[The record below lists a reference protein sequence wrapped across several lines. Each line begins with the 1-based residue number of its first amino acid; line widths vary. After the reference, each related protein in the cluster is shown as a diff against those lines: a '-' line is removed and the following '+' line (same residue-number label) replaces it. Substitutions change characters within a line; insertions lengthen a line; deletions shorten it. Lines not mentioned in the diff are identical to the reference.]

1 MNELLKRALLMVPP
15 IRQRVTQ
22 LQDIRTLAESQRLEI
37 GRLSEVIAKGRS
49 PGLSASVDEL
59 LTERL
64 LAHPARLPVPEV
76 ALNSTPATER
86 SNRIRVAERLIR
98 AYHKS
103 LEEEKYSPMKREGE
117 DLWTGLLRHELPDLM
132 QSVDQRNPEALAQFL
147 MTFGSSYMWFG
158 GITTCIDGYNRNRDR
173 KQIAISYLDKLVC
186 LAESLG
192 VLKKENPESG
202 PWGENLF
209 VDLAFLVTQ
218 IESELGIDIAP
229 PLGVIHT
236 DGLDTKKGVFHYRH
250 INALYSAI
258 RISRLNSFGGAVCE
272 IGGGLGITAMYAQRL
287 GIQRYTILDLP
298 ITCLLAGHYL
308 LHAIGEDKV
317 TLYGETRTADAG
329 IELLPY
335 WECKTMP
342 SKGFGLTL
350 NQDSLP
356 EIADNLIVEFLNQI
370 KRVSKDIFLS
380 INHECCH
387 PRTVRNFVRDSGGFT
402 EVYRSSCWVREGYV
416 EEAFRIAE

>member
-1 MNELLKRALLMVPP
+1 MNKLLKRVLLMVPP
-15 IRQRVTQ
+15 FRQRVTQ
-22 LQDIRTLAESQRLEI
+22 LLDIRTLADSQRLEI

-64 LAHPARLPVPEV
+64 LAHPARLPLPEV
-76 ALNSTPATER
+76 ALNSSPATER

-103 LEEEKYSPMKREGE
+103 LEEEKYSPMRREGE
-117 DLWTGLLRHELPDLM
+117 DLWTGLLRQELPDLM

-147 MTFGSSYMWFG
+147 MTFGSSYVWFG

-192 VLKKENPESG
+192 VLKKESPEAG

-209 VDLAFLVTQ
+209 VNPASLVTQ

-236 DGLDTKKGVFHYRH
+236 D
-250 INALYSAI
+250 
-258 RISRLNSFGGAVCE
+258 
-272 IGGGLGITAMYAQRL
+272 
-287 GIQRYTILDLP
+287 
-298 ITCLLAGHYL
+298 
-308 LHAIGEDKV
+308 
-317 TLYGETRTADAG
+317 
-329 IELLPY
+329 
-335 WECKTMP
+335 
-342 SKGFGLTL
+342 
-350 NQDSLP
+350 
-356 EIADNLIVEFLNQI
+356 
-370 KRVSKDIFLS
+370 
-380 INHECCH
+380 
-387 PRTVRNFVRDSGGFT
+387 
-402 EVYRSSCWVREGYV
+402 
-416 EEAFRIAE
+416 